1 MRSSIL
7 HNVKGQNAAADL
19 LFKIYSSGKIP
30 HAFLFSGPDGV
41 GKHFMAVKFLE
52 LLNSSPETPGH
63 SSVGLKVRNLSEPFV
78 KFVMPLPR
86 GKNETGDN
94 SPTEKLSA
102 ESLDQLK
109 EELEKKVANPYYK
122 IQLQG
127 ANNIKI
133 SSIREI
139 KKFQSLTYEE
149 AKYRAVIISD
159 AHLMNDEAQNA
170 LLKSLEEPPE
180 GMIFILITPFKNE
193 LLPTILS
200 RCWTVNFDPL
210 KREDLSEI
218 LTVCFGVEKTSADKI
233 SVFSN
238 GSLTH
243 ANTLLE
249 QDFDFLVDKTINI
262 LRNALALKYK
272 SALKDISSFTSNNS
286 AGQMALLIELI
297 ITWLNDA
304 GKNKLGL
311 QEYLFSG
318 HSETLEKFNLRFS
331 QAAIDEVVFRLN
343 DLAHSID
350 NNLNLNVI
358 ALNIIFELASIR
370 YLGTRSA

>member
-1 MRSSIL
+1 MTTNIL
-7 HNVKGQNAAADL
+7 QSVKGQRQAGEL
-19 LFKIYSSGKIP
+19 LNKINLSRKIP
-30 HAFLFSGPDGV
+30 HAFLFTGPDGV

-52 LLNSSPETPGH
+52 LLNSADDGGQ
-63 SSVGLKVRNLSEPFV
+63 SSHAVKVRSLSEPFV
-78 KFVMPLPR
+78 KFVIPLPR

-94 SPTEKLSA
+94 SPTEKLTA
-102 ESLDQLK
+102 ETLEQLK
-109 EELEKKVANPYYK
+109 EELEKKVNNPYHK
-122 IQLQG
+122 ISLAG

-180 GMIFILITPFKNE
+180 GMIFILITPYKSE
-193 LLPTILS
+193 LLPTIIS
-200 RCWTVNFDPL
+200 RCWTVNFNPL
-210 KREDLSEI
+210 GREGLSQI
-218 LTVCFGVEKTSADKI
+218 LQEHFGVEKASADKI

-243 ANTLLE
+243 ANKLLE
-249 QDFDFLVDKTINI
+249 QDFDFLIEKTINI
-262 LRNALALKYK
+262 LRNALALKYQ
-272 SALKDISSFTSNNS
+272 SALKDISSFTGTNS
-286 AGQMALLIELI
+286 ASQMALLIEMI

-304 GKNKLGL
+304 AKNKLGL
-311 QEYLFSG
+311 KEYLFESY
-318 HSETLEKFNLRFS
+318 SETLEKFNMRFS
-331 QAAIDEVVFRLN
+331 HVAIDEVVFRLS
-343 DLAHSID
+343 DLAHSIE
-350 NNLNLNVI
+350 NNLNLNII

-370 YLGTRSA
+370 YTGIKSA

>member
-19 LFKIYSSGKIP
+19 LFNIYSSGKIP

-41 GKHFMAVKFLE
+41 GKHFMALKFLE

>member
-1 MRSSIL
+1 MSSNIL
-7 HNVKGQNAAADL
+7 QCIKGQKAAGDL
-19 LFKIYSSGKIP
+19 LYKIYSSGKIP

-41 GKHFMAVKFLE
+41 GKHFMAMKFLE
-52 LLNSSPETPGH
+52 LLNTPSGDGTNN
-63 SSVGLKVRNLSEPFV
+63 STVLKVRNLSEPFV

-86 GKNETGDN
+86 GKNETGEN

-102 ESLDQLK
+102 EALEQLK
-109 EELEKKVANPYYK
+109 EELEKKVKNPYYK
-122 IQLQG
+122 IGLQG

-180 GMIFILITPFKNE
+180 GIIFLLITPFKNE
-193 LLPTILS
+193 LLPTIIS

-210 KREDLSEI
+210 DSGVLSEI
-218 LTVCFGVEKTSADKI
+218 LTGYFNIDKALAEKI

-243 ANTLLE
+243 ANKLLE
-249 QDFDFLVDKTINI
+249 QDF
-262 LRNALALKYK
+262 
-272 SALKDISSFTSNNS
+272 
-286 AGQMALLIELI
+286 
-297 ITWLNDA
+297 
-304 GKNKLGL
+304 
-311 QEYLFSG
+311 
-318 HSETLEKFNLRFS
+318 
-331 QAAIDEVVFRLN
+331 
-343 DLAHSID
+343 
-350 NNLNLNVI
+350 
-358 ALNIIFELASIR
+358 
-370 YLGTRSA
+370 

>member
-1 MRSSIL
+1 MTTSIL
-7 HNVKGQNAAADL
+7 HSVKGQNAAGDL
-19 LFKIYSSGKIP
+19 LYKICSSDKIP
-30 HAFLFSGPDGV
+30 HAFLFSGPEGV

-52 LLNSSPETPGH
+52 LLNSSPVDNG
-63 SSVGLKVRNLSEPFV
+63 SSNHAIKVRNLSEPFV

-94 SPTEKLSA
+94 TPTEKLSA
-102 ESLDQLK
+102 EALEQLK
-109 EELEKKVANPYYK
+109 EELEKKVKNPYYK
-122 IQLQG
+122 ISLPG
-127 ANNIKI
+127 ANTIKI

-210 KREDLSEI
+210 KREDLSQI
-218 LTVCFGVEKTSADKI
+218 LQEYFGVEKSLSDRI

-243 ANTLLE
+243 ANTLID
-249 QDFDFLVDKTINI
+249 QDFDFLIDKTINI
-262 LRNALALKYK
+262 LRNSLALKYK
-272 SALKDISSFTSNNS
+272 TALKDISSFTGTNS
-286 AGQMALLIELI
+286 ASQMTLLIEMI

-304 GKNKLGL
+304 GKSKLGL
-311 QEYLFSG
+311 KEYLFNG
-318 HSETLEKFNLRFS
+318 HSDTLEKFNMRFS
-331 QAAIDEVVFRLN
+331 RAAIDEVVFRLS

-370 YLGTRSA
+370 YSGIGSA

>member
-1 MRSSIL
+1 MRNNIL
-7 HNVKGQNAAADL
+7 HSVKGQNAAGDL
-19 LFKIYSSGKIP
+19 LYKIYSSQKIP

-52 LLNSSPETPGH
+52 LLNSPSEGNTS
-63 SSVGLKVRNLSEPFV
+63 SSVALKVRNLSEPFV
-78 KFVMPLPR
+78 KFVMALPR

-94 SPTEKLSA
+94 SPTEKLSS
-102 ESLDQLK
+102 ETLEELK
-109 EELEKKVANPYYK
+109 EELEKKVRNPYYK
-122 IQLQG
+122 INLQG

-180 GMIFILITPFKNE
+180 GMIFFLITPFKNE

-218 LTVCFGVEKTSADKI
+218 LTDSFGVEKQVADKI

-243 ANTLLE
+243 ANTLLD
-249 QDFDFLVDKTINI
+249 QDFDFLIEKTINI
-262 LRNALALKYK
+262 LRNALALKYQ
-272 SALKDISSFTSNNS
+272 SALKDISSFTASSS
-286 AGQMALLIELI
+286 AGELTLLIEMI

-304 GKNKLGL
+304 SKNKLGL
-311 QEYLFSG
+311 QEYLFSS
-318 HSETLEKFNLRFS
+318 HSGTLEKFNLKFS
-331 QAAIDEVVFRLN
+331 RAAIDEVVFKLN

-370 YLGTRSA
+370 YFGIKSA